1 STLALRIH
9 YSMDAP
15 PCDINAHWDCG
26 IVNHSRYSV
35 MHGVPVAAIGMA
47 GYAIIA
53 ILALARR
60 YRLLLAA
67 SIAGLAFALYLT
79 NIEARILQI
88 WCLYCV
94 ISQTII
100 ALITLLSIIPA
111 IRSRKATPHPLLPAG
126 GKRATAR
133 YAGPSM
139 PALQSAGH
147 LLLPLRPAWG
157 SARPLH
163 SPA

>member
-1 STLALRIH
+1 MRYLIALFAIAGIVVSTLALRIH

-35 MHGVPVAAIGMA
+35 MFGIPVAAVGMA

-67 SIAGLAFALYLT
+67 SLIGLAYALYLT
-79 NIEARILQI
+79 SIEARILQI

-100 ALITLLSIIPA
+100 ALITLLAIVTA
-111 IRSRKATPHPLLPAG
+111 IRSRKATP
-126 GKRATAR
+126 
-133 YAGPSM
+133 
-139 PALQSAGH
+139 
-147 LLLPLRPAWG
+147 
-157 SARPLH
+157 
-163 SPA
+163 

>member
-1 STLALRIH
+1 MRYIIALLAIAGIVVSTLALRIH

-35 MHGVPVAAIGMA
+35 MQGVPVAAIGMA

-67 SIAGLAFALYLT
+67 SVAGLAFALYLT
-79 NIEARILQI
+79 SIEARILQI

-100 ALITLLSIIPA
+100 ALITLLSIAAA
-111 IRSRKATPHPLLPAG
+111 IRSRKATP
-126 GKRATAR
+126 
-133 YAGPSM
+133 
-139 PALQSAGH
+139 
-147 LLLPLRPAWG
+147 
-157 SARPLH
+157 
-163 SPA
+163 

>member
-1 STLALRIH
+1 MRYVIALLAIAGIVASTLALRIH

-67 SIAGLAFALYLT
+67 SVAGLAFALYLT
-79 NIEARILQI
+79 SIEARILQI

-100 ALITLLSIIPA
+100 ALITLLSIAAA
-111 IRSRKATPHPLLPAG
+111 IRSRKATP
-126 GKRATAR
+126 
-133 YAGPSM
+133 
-139 PALQSAGH
+139 
-147 LLLPLRPAWG
+147 
-157 SARPLH
+157 
-163 SPA
+163 

>member
-1 STLALRIH
+1 MRYIIALLAIAGIVVSTLALRIH

-35 MHGVPVAAIGMA
+35 MHGVPVAAIGIA
-47 GYAIIA
+47 GYVIIA

-60 YRLLLAA
+60 YRLLLGA
-67 SIAGLAFALYLT
+67 SVAGLAFALYLT
-79 NIEARILQI
+79 SIEARILQI

-100 ALITLLSIIPA
+100 ALITLLSIAAA
-111 IRSRKATPHPLLPAG
+111 IRSRRATP
-126 GKRATAR
+126 
-133 YAGPSM
+133 
-139 PALQSAGH
+139 
-147 LLLPLRPAWG
+147 
-157 SARPLH
+157 
-163 SPA
+163 

>member
-1 STLALRIH
+1 MLYLIALLAFAGMTVATLALRIH

-53 ILALARR
+53 ILALARL

-67 SIAGLAFALYLT
+67 SIAGLPGALYLT
-79 NIEARILQI
+79 SSEARILQ
-88 WCLYCV
+88 
-94 ISQTII
+94 
-100 ALITLLSIIPA
+100 
-111 IRSRKATPHPLLPAG
+111 
-126 GKRATAR
+126 
-133 YAGPSM
+133 
-139 PALQSAGH
+139 
-147 LLLPLRPAWG
+147 
-157 SARPLH
+157 
-163 SPA
+163 

>member
-1 STLALRIH
+1 LLAIAGIVASTLALRIH

-67 SIAGLAFALYLT
+67 SVAGLAFALYLT
-79 NIEARILQI
+79 SIEARILQI

-100 ALITLLSIIPA
+100 ALITLLSIAAA
-111 IRSRKATPHPLLPAG
+111 IRSRAST
-126 GKRATAR
+126 
-133 YAGPSM
+133 S
-139 PALQSAGH
+139 
-147 LLLPLRPAWG
+147 
-157 SARPLH
+157 
-163 SPA
+163 

>member
-1 STLALRIH
+1 MRYIIALLAIAGIVASTLALRIH

-67 SIAGLAFALYLT
+67 SVAGLAFALYLT
-79 NIEARILQI
+79 SIEARILQI

-100 ALITLLSIIPA
+100 ALITLLSIVPA
-111 IRSRKATPHPLLPAG
+111 IRSRKATP
-126 GKRATAR
+126 
-133 YAGPSM
+133 
-139 PALQSAGH
+139 
-147 LLLPLRPAWG
+147 
-157 SARPLH
+157 
-163 SPA
+163 

>member
-1 STLALRIH
+1 MRYIIALLAIAGIVASTLALRIH

-67 SIAGLAFALYLT
+67 SVVGLAFALYLT
-79 NIEARILQI
+79 SIEARILQI

-100 ALITLLSIIPA
+100 ALITLLSIAAA
-111 IRSRKATPHPLLPAG
+111 IRSRKATP
-126 GKRATAR
+126 
-133 YAGPSM
+133 
-139 PALQSAGH
+139 
-147 LLLPLRPAWG
+147 
-157 SARPLH
+157 
-163 SPA
+163 

>member
-1 STLALRIH
+1 MRYLIALLAIAGIVVSTLALRIH

-35 MHGVPVAAIGMA
+35 MHGVPVADIGIA
-47 GYAIIA
+47 GYALIA

-67 SIAGLAFALYLT
+67 SVAGLAFTLYLT
-79 NIEARILQI
+79 SIEARILQI

-100 ALITLLSIIPA
+100 ALITLLSIVPA
-111 IRSRKATPHPLLPAG
+111 IRSRKATP
-126 GKRATAR
+126 
-133 YAGPSM
+133 
-139 PALQSAGH
+139 
-147 LLLPLRPAWG
+147 
-157 SARPLH
+157 
-163 SPA
+163 

>member
-1 STLALRIH
+1 MRYLIASLALAGVIVSFLALHVH
-9 YSMDAP
+9 YSTDVQ

-35 MHGVPVAAIGMA
+35 IHGVPVAAIGIA

-60 YRLLLAA
+60 YRLLLVA
-67 SIAGLAFALYLT
+67 SIAGLVFALYLT
-79 NIEARILQI
+79 SIEARILQI

-111 IRSRKATPHPLLPAG
+111 IRSRKATP
-126 GKRATAR
+126 
-133 YAGPSM
+133 
-139 PALQSAGH
+139 
-147 LLLPLRPAWG
+147 
-157 SARPLH
+157 
-163 SPA
+163 

>member
-1 STLALRIH
+1 MRYVIALLALAGIVASTLALRIH

-67 SIAGLAFALYLT
+67 SVAGLAFALYLT
-79 NIEARILQI
+79 SIEARILQI

-100 ALITLLSIIPA
+100 ALITLLSIAVA
-111 IRSRKATPHPLLPAG
+111 IRSRAST
-126 GKRATAR
+126 
-133 YAGPSM
+133 S
-139 PALQSAGH
+139 
-147 LLLPLRPAWG
+147 
-157 SARPLH
+157 
-163 SPA
+163 

>member
-1 STLALRIH
+1 MRYLIALFAIAGIVVSTLALRIH

-35 MHGVPVAAIGMA
+35 MFGIPVAVVGMA

-67 SIAGLAFALYLT
+67 SLIGLAYALYLT
-79 NIEARILQI
+79 SIEARILQI

-100 ALITLLSIIPA
+100 ALITLLAIVTA
-111 IRSRKATPHPLLPAG
+111 IRLRKATP
-126 GKRATAR
+126 
-133 YAGPSM
+133 
-139 PALQSAGH
+139 
-147 LLLPLRPAWG
+147 
-157 SARPLH
+157 
-163 SPA
+163 

>member
-1 STLALRIH
+1 MRYLIALFAIAGIVVSTLALRIH

-35 MHGVPVAAIGMA
+35 MFGIPVAAVGIA

-67 SIAGLAFALYLT
+67 SLIGLAYALYLT
-79 NIEARILQI
+79 SIEARILQI

-100 ALITLLSIIPA
+100 ALITLLAIGAA
-111 IRSRKATPHPLLPAG
+111 IRSRKATA
-126 GKRATAR
+126 
-133 YAGPSM
+133 
-139 PALQSAGH
+139 
-147 LLLPLRPAWG
+147 
-157 SARPLH
+157 
-163 SPA
+163 

>member
-1 STLALRIH
+1 MRYVIALLAIAGIVASTLALRIH

-53 ILALARR
+53 ILALAQR

-67 SIAGLAFALYLT
+67 SVAGLAFALYLT
-79 NIEARILQI
+79 SIEARILQI

-100 ALITLLSIIPA
+100 ALITLLSIVPA
-111 IRSRKATPHPLLPAG
+111 IRSRKATP
-126 GKRATAR
+126 
-133 YAGPSM
+133 
-139 PALQSAGH
+139 
-147 LLLPLRPAWG
+147 
-157 SARPLH
+157 
-163 SPA
+163 

>member
-1 STLALRIH
+1 MRYIIALLAIAGIVASTLALRIH

-67 SIAGLAFALYLT
+67 SVAGLAFALYLT
-79 NIEARILQI
+79 SIEARILQI

-100 ALITLLSIIPA
+100 ALITLFSIAAA
-111 IRSRKATPHPLLPAG
+111 IRSRKATP
-126 GKRATAR
+126 
-133 YAGPSM
+133 
-139 PALQSAGH
+139 
-147 LLLPLRPAWG
+147 
-157 SARPLH
+157 
-163 SPA
+163 

>member
-1 STLALRIH
+1 MRYLIALFAIAGIVVSTLALRIH

-35 MHGVPVAAIGMA
+35 MFGIPVAAVGMA

-67 SIAGLAFALYLT
+67 SLIGLAYALYLT
-79 NIEARILQI
+79 SIEARILQI

-100 ALITLLSIIPA
+100 ALITLLAIVTA
-111 IRSRKATPHPLLPAG
+111 IRLRKATP
-126 GKRATAR
+126 
-133 YAGPSM
+133 
-139 PALQSAGH
+139 
-147 LLLPLRPAWG
+147 
-157 SARPLH
+157 
-163 SPA
+163 